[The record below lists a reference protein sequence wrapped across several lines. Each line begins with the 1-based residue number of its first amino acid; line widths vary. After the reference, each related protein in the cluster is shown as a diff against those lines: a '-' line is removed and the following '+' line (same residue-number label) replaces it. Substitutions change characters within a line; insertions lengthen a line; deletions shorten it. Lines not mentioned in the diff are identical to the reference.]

1 MFMCNDT
8 YEPPDFLFQMFITY
22 SMYTIVTITKVKRV
36 AEKKELYLKIA
47 STFLIAVLNLILGKL

>member
-1 MFMCNDT
+1 
-8 YEPPDFLFQMFITY
+8 MFITY